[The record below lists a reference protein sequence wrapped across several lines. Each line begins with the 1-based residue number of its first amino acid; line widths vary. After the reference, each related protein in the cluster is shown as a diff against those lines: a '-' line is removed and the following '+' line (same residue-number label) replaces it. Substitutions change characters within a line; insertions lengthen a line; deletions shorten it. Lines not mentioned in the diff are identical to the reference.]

1 MLRGPPLPPLKHSTL
16 GDALAAAAKSSA
28 VTLTPTVTPT
38 PTVTLTPTVTP
49 TSIGLTF
56 LDSREHVQHFSFSD
70 LHLRARRAAAGLA
83 ALGIRPGDRVALVL
97 PTGVDFIDA
106 FFGALLAGAV
116 PVPLYPP
123 VRLGRLDEFHV
134 RTARLLRTC
143 GARLV
148 ITDSRVGRLLGQ
160 AAERARPDLGVRTVT
175 DLPRSG
181 ELELPAGPDDLAL
194 IQFSSGTTV
203 EPRPVAL
210 THANVLANL
219 AAIDAYVPEE
229 GPLRQRGVS
238 WLPLYHDMGLIGCL
252 LLAVYHPGP
261 LALLPPEAFLAR
273 PALWLR
279 AIARTRAT
287 LTVAPNFAFG
297 LCAKRVRD
305 EELEGADLSCLR
317 LVLNGAEPIAPA
329 ALRRFCARF
338 ARFGFD
344 PGALMPVYGLSE
356 ASLAVTFSPPR
367 RGPRTVRLGGR
378 ELACVGLPVAGVE
391 VSIQGEDGRELPDG
405 SVGSIHVRGPSV
417 MRGYF
422 QDARATAQA
431 VRDGWLDTGDLGF
444 VEAGEL
450 VVSGRAKDIL
460 ILRGANHA
468 PQEFEDALDG
478 LAGARPG
485 CAVAVGLLPDGAD
498 GEELALLVEVE
509 RGGALTE
516 DAVRARVV
524 ERTGIRPHTVMLL
537 PPGTLPRTSSG
548 KLRRAE
554 ALRQLLAGDL
564 RPPRKV
570 TLLRMAREAALSAAA
585 RARLRL
591 LR

>member
-1 MLRGPPLPPLKHSTL
+1 MLRGPPLPPIKYTTL
-16 GDALAAAAKSSA
+16 GEALAAAAQASTS
-28 VTLTPTVTPT
+28 PS
-38 PTVTLTPTVTP
+38 
-49 TSIGLTF
+49 TSISTSTFPSTSLGLTF
-56 LDSREHVQHFSFSD
+56 LDPFEHERHLSFVD
-70 LHLRARRAAAGLA
+70 LGLRARRAAAGLA
-83 ALGIRPGDRVALVL
+83 ALGIRRGDRVALVL
-97 PTGVDFIDA
+97 PTGVDFMDG
-106 FFGALLAGAV
+106 FFGSLLAGAI

-123 VRLGRLDEFHV
+123 VRLGRLDEFHA
-134 RTARLLRTC
+134 RTARLLRAC
-143 GARLV
+143 GARLLL
-148 ITDSRVGRLLGQ
+148 TDTRVGRLLGQ
-160 AAERARPDLGVRTVT
+160 AAMRARPELGVRTVS
-175 DLPRSG
+175 DLPAAG
-181 ELELPAGPDDLAL
+181 ELELPAAPGDLAL

-203 EPRPVAL
+203 EPKPVAL

-219 AAIDAYVPEE
+219 AAIDAYIPEQ
-229 GPLRQRGVS
+229 GPVRQRGVS

-305 EELEGADLSCLR
+305 EELEGCDLSCLR

-329 ALRRFCARF
+329 ALRRFCERF

-344 PGALMPVYGLSE
+344 PAVLMPVYGLSE

-367 RGPRTVRLGGR
+367 RGPRTVRRAGR
-378 ELACVGLPVAGVE
+378 ELASVGLPVAGVE
-391 VSIQGEDGRELPDG
+391 VSIRGEDGRELPDG
-405 SVGSIHVRGPSV
+405 SIGSIRVRGPSV

-422 QDARATAQA
+422 QDSHATERA
-431 VRDGWLDTGDLGF
+431 VLDGWLDTGDLGF
-444 VEAGEL
+444 VDAGEL
-450 VVSGRAKDIL
+450 VVSGRAKDVL

-478 LAGARPG
+478 LPGARPG
-485 CAVAVGLLPDGAD
+485 CAVAVGLVPDGAD

-509 RGGALTE
+509 REGVLTE

-524 ERTGIRPHTVMLL
+524 ERTGIRPHTVRLL
-537 PPGTLPRTSSG
+537 QPGTLPRTSSG

-554 ALRQLLAGDL
+554 ALRQLIDGDL

-570 TLLRMAREAALSAAA
+570 TLFRMAREAALSVAAL
-585 RARLRL
+585 ARLRL

>member
-1 MLRGPPLPPLKHSTL
+1 MLRGPPLPPLKYATI
-16 GDALAAAAKSSA
+16 GEALAAAAKASTATS
-28 VTLTPTVTPT
+28 TPTGTSTPARTATSTGTSTPT
-38 PTVTLTPTVTP
+38 
-49 TSIGLTF
+49 GLTF
-56 LDSREHVQHFSFSD
+56 LDPSEHEHHFSFSD
-70 LHLRARRAAAGLA
+70 LHLRARRAAASLA

-97 PTGVDFIDA
+97 PTGVEFMDA
-106 FFGALLAGAV
+106 FFGSLLAGAI

-123 VRLGRLDEFHV
+123 VRLGRLGEFHA
-134 RTARLLRTC
+134 RTARLLRAC
-143 GARLV
+143 GARLLL
-148 ITDSRVGRLLGQ
+148 TDARVGRLLGQ
-160 AAERARPDLGVRTVT
+160 AAARARPELGVRTVS
-175 DLPRSG
+175 DLPAGG
-181 ELELPAGPDDLAL
+181 ELEVPAAPEDLAL

-203 EPRPVAL
+203 EPKPVAL

-219 AAIDAYVPEE
+219 AAIDAYIPEQ

-261 LALLPPEAFLAR
+261 LALIPPEAFLAR

-297 LCAKRVRD
+297 LCAKRIRD
-305 EELEGADLSCLR
+305 EELAGTDLSCLR

-329 ALRRFCARF
+329 ALRRFCERF

-344 PGALMPVYGLSE
+344 PAVLMPVYGLSE

-367 RGPRTVRLGGR
+367 RAPRTVRRDGR
-378 ELACVGLPVAGVE
+378 ELASVGLPVAGVE
-391 VSIQGEDGRELPDG
+391 VSIRGEDGRELPDG
-405 SVGSIHVRGPSV
+405 SIGSIRVRGPSV
-417 MRGYF
+417 MGGYF
-422 QDARATAQA
+422 QDEGATAQT

-444 VEAGEL
+444 VDAGEL
-450 VVSGRAKDIL
+450 VVSGRAKDVL

-478 LAGARPG
+478 LYGARPG
-485 CAVAVGLLPDGAD
+485 CAVAVGLVPEGAD

-509 RGGALTE
+509 RKAALTE
-516 DAVRARVV
+516 DAVRAHVV
-524 ERTGIRPHTVMLL
+524 ERTGIRPHTVRLL
-537 PPGTLPRTSSG
+537 QPGTIPRTSSG
-548 KLRRAE
+548 KLRRSE
-554 ALRQLLAGDL
+554 ALRQLLEGSL

-570 TLLRMAREAALSAAA
+570 TFLHLAREAALSAAA
-585 RARLRL
+585 LARLRL
-591 LR
+591 FR